1 MSTTNESN
9 NKPVTISKKQ
19 SREESRQAAKSFIES
34 LQAKPFPASE
44 RIYLTGSDD
53 SIRVPMRKIN
63 LTDTPIGSDPDNLT
77 FEPNEAIYVY
87 DCSGPYADPQEHID
101 VYRGLAPMR
110 ASWIEKR
117 GDTEVLPSVSSE

>member
-1 MSTTNESN
+1 MSTINELNSELN
-9 NKPVTISKKQ
+9 SEANQHKKPANLSKKQ
-19 SREESRQAAKSFIES
+19 SREESRQSREIFYRIITSKTFS
-34 LQAKPFPASE
+34 ASE

-87 DCSGPYADPQEHID
+87 DCSGPYADPQENID
-101 VYRGLAPMR
+101 VYRGLAPVR
-110 ASWIEKR
+110 AI
-117 GDTEVLPSVSSE
+117 D